1 MKDKKKERE
10 KCYVYNIFTKI
21 KKKILNSKLLQAVI
35 YGKKII
41 LVKVQIRISNNLT
54 LRICCE
60 KYFKCST
67 SQKIKKRAIHIK

>member
-1 MKDKKKERE
+1 MIRLQHF
-10 KCYVYNIFTKI
+10 Y

-67 SQKIKKRAIHIK
+67 SQKIKKRALHKK

>member
-1 MKDKKKERE
+1 MKDKKKE
-10 KCYVYNIFTKI
+10 KNATSIIFLQ
-21 KKKILNSKLLQAVI
+21 KKKILNSKLLQVII

-67 SQKIKKRAIHIK
+67 SQKIKKRALHKK